1 MAFGT
6 TMGGVDKDDKDESDV
21 VIGGDGCLV
30 DDNDRSITCKSKS
43 KVIR

>member
-1 MAFGT
+1 
-6 TMGGVDKDDKDESDV
+6 MGRVDKDDNDEFDV

-43 KVIR
+43 NVIK